1 MSRNKTSNGGM
12 TNYRWTMCLMLFFAT
27 TINYLDRQ
35 VLSLTWKD
43 FIAPEFHWTDANYGD
58 IAAFFSIA
66 YAISTLFAG
75 RFVDRIGTKKGFMWA
90 IGIWSVGAC
99 LHALCGVITQRFVG
113 LDGAAA
119 LEAVKSGSALAFTI
133 ASISTYAFL
142 AARLIL
148 AVGEAGN
155 FPGAIKVVAEYFPK
169 RDRAFATAVF
179 NTGASVGALVAPL
192 TIPLIA
198 RYFKNIGFGGGWEM
212 AFLLIGG
219 LGFIWMGFW
228 VFVYDRPTESSK
240 VNSAELEYI
249 TQDDNIAEIEQE
261 QQEEENSTKLSFL
274 QCLTFRQTWAFIVG
288 KFMSD
293 GVWWFFLFWTPAY
306 ISDVYGYT
314 SDSGTG
320 MAAIFLIY
328 LISMLSIV
336 GGKLPS
342 IIMNRT
348 NKDPYAARM
357 RAMLIFAF
365 FPILALLAQPLGSV
379 SVWCPVIII
388 GIVGAAHCSWAANI
402 YSTVSDMFP
411 KSAVGTIIGIGTT
424 AGGLS
429 SFLINKGSGMLFT
442 YADET
447 SLKFMGFEGKPAGY
461 FIVFIICAVS
471 YILGWVIMKMLV
483 PKYSPIT
490 IK

>member
-1 MSRNKTSNGGM
+1 
-12 TNYRWTMCLMLFFAT
+12 MLFFAT
-27 TINYLDRQ
+27 TVNYLDRQ

-66 YAISTLFAG
+66 YAAATLLAG
-75 RFVDRIGTKKGFMWA
+75 RIVDIVGTKRGFLWA

-99 LHALCGVITQRFVG
+99 LHALCGVVTQFFTG
-113 LDGAAA
+113 IESAAA
-119 LEAVKSGSALAFTI
+119 LEAVESGSAMAFMI
-133 ASISTYAFL
+133 ASMSSYAFIFARFVL
-142 AARLIL
+142 AL
-148 AVGEAGN
+148 GEAGN
-155 FPGAIKVVAEYFPK
+155 FPVAIKVVAEYFPK
-169 RDRAFATAVF
+169 RDRAFATAIF

-192 TIPLIA
+192 SIPLIA

-212 AFLLIGG
+212 AFLIIGG

-228 VFVYDRPTESSK
+228 LFLYDKPTESRH

-249 TQDDNIAEIEQE
+249 TQDET
-261 QQEEENSTKLSFL
+261 STDEVADESKVDRISFW
-274 QCLTFRQTWAFIVG
+274 QCLQYRQTWAFIVG

-314 SDSGTG
+314 SDSGMG
-320 MAAIFLIY
+320 MVSIFVIY
-328 LISMLSIV
+328 LITMLSIV

-342 IIMNRT
+342 IIMNRSK
-348 NKDPYAARM
+348 KDPYAARM
-357 RAMLIFAF
+357 QAMLIFAF
-365 FPILALLAQPLGSV
+365 FPILALFAQPLGAV
-379 SVWCPVIII
+379 SIWFPIIII
-388 GIVGAAHCSWAANI
+388 GVVGAAHCSWAANI

-411 KSAVGTIIGIGTT
+411 KSSVGTIVGIGTT

-429 SFLINKGSGMLFT
+429 SFLFNKFSGMLFT

-447 SLKFMGFEGKPAGY
+447 SMQFMNFEGKPAGY
-461 FIVFIICAVS
+461 FIVFIVCSLS
-471 YILGWVIMKMLV
+471 YLVGWGIMKLLV
-483 PKYSPIT
+483 PKYSPIV
-490 IK
+490 I

>member
-1 MSRNKTSNGGM
+1 
-12 TNYRWTMCLMLFFAT
+12 MLFLAT

-75 RFVDRIGTKKGFMWA
+75 RFIDKVGTKRGFLWA
-90 IGIWSVGAC
+90 IGIWSLGAC
-99 LHALCGVITQRFVG
+99 THALCGVVTEHFVG
-113 LDGAAA
+113 LESASA
-119 LEAVKSGSALAFTI
+119 LEAVKSGSALALSI
-133 ASISTYAFL
+133 ASVSTYAFV

-155 FPGAIKVVAEYFPK
+155 FPAAIKVVAEYFPK
-169 RDRAFATAVF
+169 RDRAYATAIF
-179 NTGASVGALVAPL
+179 NTGASVGALFAPL
-192 TIPLIA
+192 SIPLIA

-212 AFLLIGG
+212 AFIIVGAF
-219 LGFIWMGFW
+219 GFLWMGLW
-228 VFVYDRPTESSK
+228 IFVYDSPSK
-240 VNSAELEYI
+240 SKHVNDAEREYI
-249 TQDDNIAEIEQE
+249 AIDEDQEVAAQEQE
-261 QQEEENSTKLSFL
+261 SVQIPLLKYF
-274 QCLTFRQTWAFIVG
+274 TFRQTWAFIVG

-293 GVWWFFLFWTPAY
+293 GVWWFFLFWVPAY
-306 ISDVYGYT
+306 LSDVYGYT
-314 SDSGTG
+314 SDSGVG
-320 MAAIFLIY
+320 MGAIFLIY
-328 LISMLSIV
+328 LISMFSVV

-342 IIMNRT
+342 IIMSRT
-348 NKDPYAARM
+348 DKDPYSARM
-357 RAMLIFAF
+357 QSMLIFAF
-365 FPILALLAQPLGSV
+365 FPILALFAQPLGSI
-379 SVWCPVIII
+379 SVWLPVVII

-411 KSAVGTIIGIGTT
+411 KSSVGTIIGIGTT

-447 SLKFMGFEGKPAGY
+447 SMRFMGFEGKPAGY
-461 FIVFIICAVS
+461 FIIFSICAVA
-471 YILGWVIMKMLV
+471 YIAGWVIMKVLV
-483 PKYSPIT
+483 PKYSPVVV
-490 IK
+490 K

>member
-1 MSRNKTSNGGM
+1 MDIKEKMTSH
-12 TNYRWTMCLMLFFAT
+12 RWMMCLMLFFAT
-27 TINYLDRQ
+27 TVNYLDRQ

-66 YAISTLFAG
+66 YAVSTLFAG
-75 RFVDRIGTKKGFMWA
+75 RFIDKIGTKRGFLWA
-90 IGIWSVGAC
+90 IGIWSAGAC
-99 LHALCGVITQRFVG
+99 AHALCGVVTQHAVG
-113 LDGAAA
+113 LESAAA
-119 LEAVKSGSALAFTI
+119 LEAVRSGSALALSI
-133 ASISTYAFL
+133 ASISTYTFI

-148 AVGEAGN
+148 AIGEAGN
-155 FPGAIKVVAEYFPK
+155 FPSAIKVVAEYFPK
-169 RDRAFATAVF
+169 RDRAFATAIF
-179 NTGASVGALVAPL
+179 NTGASVGALIAPL
-192 TIPLIA
+192 SIPLIA

-212 AFLLIGG
+212 AFLLIGA

-228 VFVYDRPTESSK
+228 IFVYDKPTESK
-240 VNSAELEYI
+240 HVNSAELEYI
-249 TQDDNIAEIEQE
+249 TQDEDSPQAVV
-261 QQEEENSTKLSFL
+261 EESDEVKISFW
-274 QCLTFRQTWAFIVG
+274 QCLSFRQTWAFIVG

-314 SDSGTG
+314 SDSGMG
-320 MAAIFLIY
+320 MVAIFIIY
-328 LISMLSIV
+328 LISMLSIY

-342 IIMNRT
+342 IIMSRT

-357 RAMLIFAF
+357 QAMLIFAF

-379 SVWCPVIII
+379 SIWWPILII
-388 GIVGAAHCSWAANI
+388 GVVGAAHCSWAANI

-411 KSAVGTIIGIGTT
+411 KSSVGTIIGIGTT

-447 SLKFMGFEGKPAGY
+447 SLRFMGFEGKPAGY
-461 FIVFIICAVS
+461 FIIFSICAVA
-471 YILGWVIMKMLV
+471 YILGWVIMKVLV
-483 PKYSPIT
+483 PKYSPIVV
-490 IK
+490 K